1 MDHIKPLPAQPPPAP
16 AEATPLAPSGP
27 PSAQTVHLARLAKA
41 LQSIGTHSSA
51 EQIHATVA
59 AFRADIGNDL
69 TLFTLLDILAAS
81 AAIALDNCALREA
94 ARRESDV
101 HRKSEEE
108 LAFKRNLL
116 RTMVNNIPI
125 RIYAKD
131 HDSRFLFGNDKMAKL
146 AGVADP
152 SELIGKTDY
161 AFFPSELA
169 DKYFADEQQILQ
181 SGEALIDYEEIVEDQ
196 DTGELGWTMTT
207 KVLLHDDDGVING
220 IVGIGY
226 DITQRKQM
234 EARLV
239 ERGDALEQ
247 ANRTLQTE
255 KLQQQVL
262 IRKLGDMQGQLLQ
275 SEKMASIGVLAAGV
289 AHEINNPLAFISSNF
304 SALERNAQEILG
316 LVGAYEQVESLLPQ
330 DARSPLTRLKLDI
343 GLEEIRLDLDDLLRE
358 SLEGLKRVKDIVQ
371 NLKDFSRIG
380 GTESEMAN
388 LEHGLDSTLSVAWNE
403 LKYKADIVK
412 QYGGVPDISC
422 LPSQINQV
430 FLNLLIN
437 AAHAIDGR
445 GQITLR
451 TGFDSDCVWAEVED
465 SGSGIAPEHVDRI
478 FEPFFTTKP
487 VGKGTGLGLSIV
499 YGIVQ
504 GHQGKIEVSSVP
516 GNGTVFKV
524 TLPRAVQTVQTAD
537 VTV

>member
-1 MDHIKPLPAQPPPAP
+1 MEPCPPLPPQPSPAAEPATPAVGPPPVQP
-16 AEATPLAPSGP
+16 YGP
-27 PSAQTVHLARLAKA
+27 QAVHLARLATA
-41 LQSIGTHSSA
+41 LQTIGIQNTAA
-51 EQIHATVA
+51 EIHATIA
-59 AFRADIGNDL
+59 TFRAGIGNDL
-69 TLFTLLDILAAS
+69 TLFSLLDILTAS
-81 AAIALDNCALREA
+81 AAIALDNCALRDA
-94 ARRESDV
+94 ARRENDV

-131 HDSRFLFGNDKMAKL
+131 HESRFLFGNDKMARL

-152 SELIGKTDY
+152 AELMGKTDY
-161 AFFPSELA
+161 DFFPSELA

-181 SGEALIDYEEIVEDQ
+181 SGEALIDYEEIVADQ

-207 KVLLHDDDGVING
+207 KVLLRDDDGVIDG

-247 ANRTLQTE
+247 ANLTLQTE

-316 LVGAYEQVESLLPQ
+316 LVNAYEQVESLLPQ

-388 LEHGLDSTLSVAWNE
+388 LEQGLDSTLSVAWNE
-403 LKYKADIVK
+403 LKYKAEIVK

-437 AAHAIDGR
+437 AAHAIDGK

-451 TGFDSDCVWAEVED
+451 TGFDSECVWAEVED

-504 GHQGKIEVSSVP
+504 GHQGKIEVNSVP

-524 TLPRAVQTVQTAD
+524 TLPRMVQAAD